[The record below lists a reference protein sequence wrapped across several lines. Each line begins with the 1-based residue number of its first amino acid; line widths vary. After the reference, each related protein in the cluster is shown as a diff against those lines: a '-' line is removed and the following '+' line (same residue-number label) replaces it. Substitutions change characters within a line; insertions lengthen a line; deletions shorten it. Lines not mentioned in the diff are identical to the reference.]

1 MIKMEWV
8 VVAVLSS
15 GVMTTDLT
23 FDTAEDCMS
32 ETGKIAATAYKAA
45 AWEQGPDLVLPQYA
59 CLLLDD

>member
-45 AWEQGPDLVLPQYA
+45 AWEQGSDLVLPQYA
-59 CLLLDD
+59 CMLLDD

>member
-1 MIKMEWV
+1 MIEMEWA

-15 GVMTTDLT
+15 GVITTDLK
-23 FDTAEDCMS
+23 FDSAEDCMT

-45 AWEQGPDLVLPQYA
+45 AWEQGPDLVFPQYA